1 MYRFVKRIT
10 AFMLALSFAAV
21 PVNVEAQDNA
31 ALDVNGRSAL
41 LMEVSTGKVLYEKNA
56 DEALP
61 PASVTK
67 IMTLLIIYDSV
78 SSGKI
83 KWDDTVSVSEHAASM
98 GGSQIFLEPG
108 EKQTVADLT
117 KSIAIASAND
127 AAVAM
132 AEFIGG
138 SEDSFVSLMNE
149 RAKNLGMKN
158 AVFKNAC
165 GLDTDGHVMSARD
178 IALMSRELM
187 LNYPEVTKYTTT
199 WQDTITHTT
208 KKGSSEFG
216 LTNTNK
222 LIKQYAD
229 ATGLKT
235 GSTGKALYCL
245 SGSSKRDGMELIA
258 VIMAAPDPKVRFKE
272 VMKMLD
278 YGFANYAIKQGEAEG
293 TKKGEVTVYKGAA
306 DKVDAVIKG
315 SVSVLT
321 AKGESAELE
330 SKAEL
335 CEAVNAPVKKNDKL
349 GTLVYFSG
357 GKEVGRCDLVAAEDV
372 EKAGFLHNAA
382 ELLRDWLKG

>member
-187 LNYPEVTKYTTT
+187 LNYPTKYTTT

-245 SGSSKRDGMELIA
+245 SGSAKRDGMELIA